1 MTDIEIKKNLE
12 DLLKLMLHE
21 GDLQRTSIV
30 SKALDLIK
38 RKDVEIERL
47 NIELQ
52 SMRSAA
58 NSYKMHYE
66 IAKSE
71 VINEFE
77 KEIKYVKENEKYDDY
92 IPIVDIDLCENVL
105 NITKLQQVII
115 DTLRTLNKS
124 VASETIK
131 EVEKRLKSKLQW
143 DVEFDSKI
151 VFESDIDNLIKEMEE
166 LE

>member
-1 MTDIEIKKNLE
+1 MRKEIKKNLE
-12 DLLKLMLHE
+12 DLFKLMLHE

-66 IAKSE
+66 TDQLDHFLLFYA
-71 VINEFE
+71 F
-77 KEIKYVKENEKYDDY
+77 
-92 IPIVDIDLCENVL
+92 VL
-105 NITKLQQVII
+105 RQIR
-115 DTLRTLNKS
+115 LRFC
-124 VASETIK
+124 
-131 EVEKRLKSKLQW
+131 R
-143 DVEFDSKI
+143 F
-151 VFESDIDNLIKEMEE
+151 LIS
-166 LE
+166 LSSLTA

>member
-52 SMRSAA
+52 SMRSSA
-58 NSYKMHYE
+58 NSYKMRCE
-66 IAKSE
+66 TAKSE
-71 VINEFE
+71 AIKKFAERFKRKATVVHKTHSGKHWYEIDDNELDNL
-77 KEIKYVKENEKYDDY
+77 VKEM
-92 IPIVDIDLCENVL
+92 
-105 NITKLQQVII
+105 
-115 DTLRTLNKS
+115 
-124 VASETIK
+124 SE
-131 EVEKRLKSKLQW
+131 
-143 DVEFDSKI
+143 FY
-151 VFESDIDNLIKEMEE
+151 
-166 LE
+166 

>member
-58 NSYKMHYE
+58 NSYKT
-66 IAKSE
+66 AKSE
-71 VINEFE
+71 VVKDFVEKFKRKATVVHKTHSGKHWYEIDDNE
-77 KEIKYVKENEKYDDY
+77 IDNIVKEM
-92 IPIVDIDLCENVL
+92 P
-105 NITKLQQVII
+105 
-115 DTLRTLNKS
+115 
-124 VASETIK
+124 
-131 EVEKRLKSKLQW
+131 
-143 DVEFDSKI
+143 EFY
-151 VFESDIDNLIKEMEE
+151 
-166 LE
+166 

>member
-21 GDLQRTSIV
+21 GDLQRTSIA

-66 IAKSE
+66 TAKSE
-71 VINEFE
+71 AVKDFVE
-77 KEIKYVKENEKYDDY
+77 KFKRKATVVHKTHSGKHWYEIDDDEIDNILKEM
-92 IPIVDIDLCENVL
+92 
-105 NITKLQQVII
+105 T
-115 DTLRTLNKS
+115 
-124 VASETIK
+124 
-131 EVEKRLKSKLQW
+131 EVEK
-143 DVEFDSKI
+143 
-151 VFESDIDNLIKEMEE
+151 
-166 LE
+166 